1 MKTVDSFDEA
11 VAHINHYNTGHSE
24 AIVTDSY
31 QNAQEFLNQIDA
43 AAVYVNASTRCTDNQ
58 QIYYLWKWTDPQII
72 EYKSQ
77 NCKLFQNL
85 KKI

>member
-1 MKTVDSFDEA
+1 MLMHPQDLLMDLNLDLEQRSGTVPRRFMPEDNG
-11 VAHINHYNTGHSE
+11 I
-24 AIVTDSY
+24 
-31 QNAQEFLNQIDA
+31 
-43 AAVYVNASTRCTDNQ
+43 RCTDNQ